1 MLRGFFILLSKVPWA
16 QRVITR
22 WGVARRAARRF
33 VAGDT
38 IADALQAALALNQ
51 AGMQVSL
58 DPLGEN
64 TTHAEGAE
72 AAANEILT
80 LLDSLHAHDLR
91 ANVSIK
97 LSQLGLALD
106 ERLCRRLLG
115 KILARAGERG
125 IFIRIDME
133 DASLTERTLEMFD
146 WARQQS
152 EGVGVVIQAYLYR
165 SEADLMRLRAV
176 QGKVRLCK
184 GAYREAADV
193 AFPQK
198 QAVNRNYDHLVKV
211 LLESAKA
218 AGLPLL
224 SADGRTPPLAAVATH
239 DPARIAFAEA
249 EMLRQGLPKGSVEF
263 QMLYGIRRDLQDT
276 LVRQGHAVRVYV
288 PYGTHWYPYFMRRL
302 AERPENVRFFVSN
315 LFRK

>member
-72 AAANEILT
+72 AAAQEILT
-80 LLDSLHAHDLR
+80 LLDSLHAHELR

-106 ERLCRRLLG
+106 ENLCRQLLG

-125 IFIRIDME
+125 VFIRIDME
-133 DASLTERTLEMFD
+133 DASLTERTLEMFH

-165 SEADLMRLRAV
+165 SEADLMRLREV

-184 GAYREAADV
+184 GAYREGADV

-198 QAVNRNYDHLVKV
+198 SAVNRNYDHLVKV
-211 LLESAKA
+211 LLESARA
-218 AGLPLL
+218 AGTPLL

-239 DPARIAFAEA
+239 DPARIAFTEA
-249 EMLRQGLPKGSVEF
+249 EMLRHGLPKGSVEF
-263 QMLYGIRRDLQDT
+263 QMLYGIRRDLQET

-302 AERPENVRFFVSN
+302 AERPENVRFFLSN

>member
-72 AAANEILT
+72 AAAQEILT
-80 LLDSLHAHDLR
+80 LLDSLHAHELR

-106 ERLCRRLLG
+106 ENLCRQLLG

-125 IFIRIDME
+125 VFIRIDME
-133 DASLTERTLEMFD
+133 DASLTERTLEMFH

-165 SEADLMRLRAV
+165 SEADLMRLREV

-184 GAYREAADV
+184 GAYREGADV

-198 QAVNRNYDHLVKV
+198 SAVNRK
-211 LLESAKA
+211 
-218 AGLPLL
+218 LL

-249 EMLRQGLPKGSVEF
+249 EMARQGLPKGSVEF
-263 QMLYGIRRDLQDT
+263 QMLYGIRRDLQET

-302 AERPENVRFFVSN
+302 AERPENVRFFLSN